1 MVDRNVCVRRS
12 KSGSS
17 FFVLVPW
24 PRRLIISRPFGEV
37 SVQCS
42 LASPLCIGFLSLS
55 YYLLLSCLCITV
67 LFKTRGFLSFRC
79 CFIFG
84 CLFYL
89 ALPLHGVSLPISLV
103 SSSAIYC
110 YFSHFKSAY
119 EMLSLLIF
127 LFLLP
132 CLRCTS
138 FRLMVIG
145 TYPIYSTPLLSGS
158 WLMW

>member
-24 PRRLIISRPFGEV
+24 PRRLITLGRSEG
-37 SVQCS
+37 SVFS
-42 LASPLCIGFLSLS
+42 VHLHLH
-55 YYLLLSCLCITV
+55 YLLVSYHYLTICYFFVCVLPSC
-67 LFKTRGFLSFRC
+67 FKTRGFLSFRC

-103 SSSAIYC
+103 SSSTIYC